1 MKRFNLSVG
10 SEFEDCIGINGPL
23 DQLEISNF
31 IFNFLLMLSV
41 HTFQRKKYGYLHEEV
56 FKMCSILLS
65 MTGVLFDFFCLIIE
79 QINID
84 NITDLYANFKLIFF
98 LSA

>member
-1 MKRFNLSVG
+1 
-10 SEFEDCIGINGPL
+10 
-23 DQLEISNF
+23 
-31 IFNFLLMLSV
+31 MLSV

-56 FKMCSILLS
+56 FFNFFKMCSILLS